1 MEADDVILRKIQT
14 KDDSVDD
21 LSVLDKMI
29 IWSRNKPL
37 SKEEISSLGTTRKSE
52 DVGLTVRPWATVKM
66 IDTGGKKPR
75 PVVFIGVKGTF

>member
-1 MEADDVILRKIQT
+1 MEADDVMLRKIQAN
-14 KDDSVDD
+14 DDSVDD
-21 LSVLDKMI
+21 LSVFDKMI
-29 IWSRNKPL
+29 MWSRNKPL

-66 IDTGGKKPR
+66 IGTGGKKPR

>member
-1 MEADDVILRKIQT
+1 MEADDVMIRKIQAN
-14 KDDSVDD
+14 DDYVDD

-37 SKEEISSLGTTRKSE
+37 SKEEVASLGPKRKSE

-66 IDTGGKKPR
+66 IDAGGKKPR
-75 PVVFIGVKGTF
+75 PAVFIGAKGTF